1 MTVLPGVCECPK
13 RMVYGP
19 CGGVQADGACEVS
32 PDPCVFLPLPTVRW
46 TDVDGPDSPMDAAA
60 PGTAADTVI
69 ATGAAR
75 TEPGLGWPG
84 ADGVASGGLGW
95 PAAQPEPEQEEQS

>member
-1 MTVLPGVCECPK
+1 MSSL
-13 RMVYGP
+13 
-19 CGGVQADGACEVS
+19 
-32 PDPCVFLPLPTVRW
+32 
-46 TDVDGPDSPMDAAA
+46 VDD
-60 PGTAADTVI
+60 
-69 ATGAAR
+69 GAAR